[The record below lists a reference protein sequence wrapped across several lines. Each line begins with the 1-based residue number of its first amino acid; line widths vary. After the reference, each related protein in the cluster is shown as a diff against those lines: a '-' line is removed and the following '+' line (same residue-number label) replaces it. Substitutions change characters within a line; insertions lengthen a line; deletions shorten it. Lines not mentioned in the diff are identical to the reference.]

1 MADCIHCVRKTLR
14 LMPEEAKELAEKSKS
29 VHMNEAEYIRF
40 LIRQKP
46 SDYPEIRKLIKEL
59 INEVNRIGININQ
72 IAFHNNAELYSKKDK
87 EQLMAYMQKLNHS
100 VNEVVVKIGNQKD
113 IAHEGL
119 WYFFSCQTLKE
130 VFRLCYESRKDTEW
144 EAGWCN

>member
-72 IAFHNNAELYSKKDK
+72 IAFHNN
-87 EQLMAYMQKLNHS
+87 S
-100 VNEVVVKIGNQKD
+100 VNEVVVKIGNQ
-113 IAHEGL
+113 
-119 WYFFSCQTLKE
+119 
-130 VFRLCYESRKDTEW
+130 
-144 EAGWCN
+144 

>member
-87 EQLMAYMQKLNHS
+87 ERLMAYMQKLNHS
-100 VNEVVVKIGNQKD
+100 VNEVVVKIGNQ
-113 IAHEGL
+113 
-119 WYFFSCQTLKE
+119 
-130 VFRLCYESRKDTEW
+130 
-144 EAGWCN
+144 

>member
-59 INEVNRIGININQ
+59 INEVNRI
-72 IAFHNNAELYSKKDK
+72 AFHNNAELYSKKDK

-100 VNEVVVKIGNQKD
+100 VNEVVVKIGNQ
-113 IAHEGL
+113 
-119 WYFFSCQTLKE
+119 
-130 VFRLCYESRKDTEW
+130 
-144 EAGWCN
+144 